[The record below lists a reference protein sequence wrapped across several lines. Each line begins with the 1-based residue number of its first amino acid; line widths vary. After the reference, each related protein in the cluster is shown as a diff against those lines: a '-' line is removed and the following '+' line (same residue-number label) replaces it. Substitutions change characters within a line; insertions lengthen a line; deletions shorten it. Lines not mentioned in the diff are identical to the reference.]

1 LCNDA
6 FCFDVVALSLLQKF
20 FTWRSVMN
28 TYIVA
33 CPSCSG
39 KNRIP
44 ADRQHQQPKCGKCGA
59 ILDLRGSAQP
69 IELTDHEFQ
78 NFINRATLPV
88 MVDFYSPTCGP
99 CKALAPV
106 IHKLVR
112 EYLGRI
118 QIGILNTAQH
128 PGTAGHY
135 QIRGVPTL
143 LFFQGGRLVDQI
155 VGAPPEPQL
164 RQKLEQLARR

>member
-1 LCNDA
+1 MSSLHSFFA
-6 FCFDVVALSLLQKF
+6 F
-20 FTWRSVMN
+20 RRIVMN
-28 TYIVA
+28 AYIA
-33 CPSCSG
+33 LCPSCSG

-59 ILDLRGSAQP
+59 ALDLRGSAQP
-69 IELTDHEFQ
+69 IELTDQEFQ
-78 NFINRATLPV
+78 GFINRASLPV

-106 IHKLVR
+106 VHRLVR
-112 EYLGRI
+112 EYLGRV
-118 QIGILNTAQH
+118 QIATLNTAQN
-128 PGTAGHY
+128 PLSANHY

-143 LFFQGGRLVDQI
+143 LFFHEGKLMDQL

-164 RQKLEQLARR
+164 RQKLDQFARHRR